1 MEARRKQQA
10 LNAGHYSHAALKAIE
25 WADKDHKSFRELVKE
40 MRSAQR
46 EYFRTR
52 SAEVLDKSKKL
63 ERKVDELL
71 SDNNV
76 QLILF

>member
-25 WADKDHKSFRELVKE
+25 WADKDHESFRELVKE